1 MNPAVTIAQR
11 AARKAGMLIMRHLD
25 RVDSLKVTTKQRN
38 DFVSEVDQLAEMEIV
53 HGIRKAYPDHA
64 FLGEEGGVQ
73 GQSDHV
79 WVIDPLDGTTNFLH
93 GFPHFA
99 VSIALKVRGRLE
111 AAVVY
116 DPFKQESF
124 SAARGSGAYLN
135 ERRIRVSRRT
145 SLEGA
150 LIATGFPFRTQEHL
164 PRFLDILR
172 EVLSQTAGVRRAGSA
187 ALDLAYTAAG
197 RVDGYWEYGLKEWD
211 IAAGA
216 LLVKEAGGLV
226 CDFEGAEGYLQSGNI
241 VCGAPKVLKGLL
253 PLIQASGREG

>member
-25 RVDSLKVTTKQRN
+25 RVDSLKVTVKQRN
-38 DFVSEVDQLAEMEIV
+38 DFVSDVDQLAELEIV
-53 HGIRKAYPDHA
+53 HSIRKAYPDHA
-64 FLGEEGGVQ
+64 FLGEEGGAQ
-73 GQSDHV
+73 GEGDHV

-124 SAARGSGAYLN
+124 SAARGDGAYVN
-135 ERRIRVSRRT
+135 ERRIRVSRRVG
-145 SLEGA
+145 LEGA
-150 LIATGFPFRTQEHL
+150 LIATGFPFRTQGHL
-164 PRFLDILR
+164 PRFLNILR

-241 VCGAPKVLKGLL
+241 VCGAPKVLKSLL
-253 PLIQASGREG
+253 PLIQASAN

>member
-25 RVDSLKVTTKQRN
+25 RVDSLKVTAKQRN

-53 HGIRKAYPDHA
+53 HSIRKAYPDHA

-73 GQSDHV
+73 GDSDHL

-116 DPFKQESF
+116 DPFKQETF
-124 SAARGSGAYLN
+124 SAARGDGAYLN

-145 SLEGA
+145 GLEGA
-150 LIATGFPFRTQEHL
+150 LIATGFPFRTQGHL
-164 PRFLDILR
+164 PQFLNILR

-226 CDFEGAEGYLQSGNI
+226 CDFEGAEDYLQSGNI
-241 VCGAPKVLKGLL
+241 VCGAPKVLKNLL
-253 PLIQASGREG
+253 PLVQAGTG